1 MGANN
6 NETINILFF
15 TLKVKAILISD
26 YVRLALKEKNVR
38 FFFLLFLSLSW
49 LVSCATVP
57 TKERV
62 KLPSQ
67 QVGVAKPQPPPEE
80 NLREL
85 VGPQMEGAK
94 KVPDKLFS
102 IFARGSN
109 IHDVLLAF
117 SKESELNIVIDP
129 ELSGKVTIDLK
140 RVTLKEAL
148 EAILSPLGW
157 SYRIDGKFIRISKP
171 QMETRLFTLNYIVT
185 KRSGKREVYASTSTG
200 GSSQISSLTGQQTA
214 LSQGG
219 ARTGYTD
226 LVSVDEMDL
235 WNEIQKGLGSL
246 IFGSVEEKE
255 TAGKEEKV
263 TWTRVD
269 EKGKKLIIN
278 KSTGAIMVTD
288 YPVNLNKIALYLET
302 VEGSSQRQVSIQ
314 AKIMEVTLSDSHKE
328 GINWKVIEGL
338 PRATN
343 VAFGFTNK
351 AGTTGYTGTSS
362 GYLTD
367 TGTISTPGGF
377 KIGVFGG
384 TFSLGAAGTEVLL
397 SDIMQA
403 IAEQGDIKILSS
415 PTISTLNNQKA
426 IIRVGDQ
433 DVFFITGAVSTQT
446 TVTQTIQPMTID
458 IGIILDVT
466 PQIAEDGTIIMSIH
480 PSITEKTGEKTTPD
494 GKSTFPLLSVRETDT
509 TVRVRDGQMIIIAGL
524 IQEKIEEDYTCVP
537 VLQSLPLMGSLF
549 RYKTGTKKKSELV
562 IMITPTL
569 QVGEKVEDFT
579 KK

>member
-1 MGANN
+1 MK
-6 NETINILFF
+6 I
-15 TLKVKAILISD
+15 
-26 YVRLALKEKNVR
+26 
-38 FFFLLFLSLSW
+38 FLLIFLSLSW
-49 LVSCATVP
+49 LVGCATAP

-62 KLPSQ
+62 KFPSQ
-67 QVGVAKPQPPPEE
+67 QVEAAKPQPPPEE
-80 NLREL
+80 KLKEL
-85 VGPQMEGAK
+85 VGPQMEEAK

-102 IFARGSN
+102 IFARDSN

-148 EAILSPLGW
+148 EAVLSPLGW
-157 SYRIDGKFIRISKP
+157 SYRIDGKFIRILKP
-171 QMETRLFTLNYIVT
+171 KMETRLFTLNYIVT

-200 GSSQISSLTGQQTA
+200 GGSQTSSLTGQQTA

-219 ARTGYTD
+219 VRTGYTD

-235 WNEIQKGLGSL
+235 WKEIQKGLESL
-246 IFGSVEEKE
+246 IFGTVEEKE
-255 TAGKEEKV
+255 VPSEKEK
-263 TWTRVD
+263 TTLTRVD
-269 EKGKKLIIN
+269 EKGKKLVVN
-278 KSTGAIMVTD
+278 KSTGTIMVTD
-288 YPVNLNKIALYLET
+288 YPINLNKIASYLET

-377 KIGVFGG
+377 KIGAYGG
-384 TFSLGAAGTEVLL
+384 IFSLGAAGAEVAL

-403 IAEQGDIKILSS
+403 IAEQGDIKVLSS

-426 IIRVGDQ
+426 VIRVGDQ

-466 PQIAEDGTIIMSIH
+466 PQIAEDGTIIMNIH
-480 PSITEKTGEKTTPD
+480 PSITDKTGEKTTPD

-509 TVRVRDGQMIIIAGL
+509 TVRVRDGQTIIIAGL
-524 IQEKIEEDYTCVP
+524 MQEKIEEDHTGVP

-549 RYKTGTKKKSELV
+549 RYKSRTKKNSELV

-569 QVGEKVEDFT
+569 QVGKKGEDFT